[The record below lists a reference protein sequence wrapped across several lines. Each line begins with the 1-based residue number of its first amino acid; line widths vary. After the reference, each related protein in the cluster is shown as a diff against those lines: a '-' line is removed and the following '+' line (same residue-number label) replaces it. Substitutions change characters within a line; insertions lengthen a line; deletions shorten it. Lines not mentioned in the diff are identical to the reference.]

1 ASRRGPAHRRRDGWS
16 RSRAPSPG
24 DDAATEAQPPRA
36 YVTDAGI
43 PPELEQ
49 ALLRIAV
56 VEAADARPEEV
67 ADLGPARREHA
78 TGSRQPDAHVE
89 LPQRAP
95 NAARDGELEA
105 RDRAAGPD
113 DPRELADDRGGIVD
127 VAKQVRDGE
136 RVEGSVGKRQLF
148 GTSLDQLHRG
158 GQPAARFGEHLGALV
173 ETDNG
178 AALLREQLE

>member
-1 ASRRGPAHRRRDGWS
+1 RA
-16 RSRAPSPG
+16 RSAG
-24 DDAATEAQPPRA
+24 HDAATEAPPPRA

-113 DPRELADDRGGIVD
+113 HPR
-127 VAKQVRDGE
+127 
-136 RVEGSVGKRQLF
+136 
-148 GTSLDQLHRG
+148 
-158 GQPAARFGEHLGALV
+158 ALPHGRAGV
-173 ETDNG
+173 PG
-178 AALLREQLE
+178 